1 MTYIL
6 GQRVNRCDP
15 LTPPGDAGN
24 GGVNHALLSSLG
36 IQVSGLPSSAEHR
49 KHPYHVIFVQR
60 NEVSA
65 MKPMV
70 AGPDE
75 MFRSGNFGVALKRL
89 SFSAAPPPLPR
100 G

>member
-1 MTYIL
+1 VT
-6 GQRVNRCDP
+6 P
-15 LTPPGDAGN
+15 SAPPGDDAGN
-24 GGVNHALLSSLG
+24 GRVDHAHFQISGFQSRDFSLG
-36 IQVSGLPSSAEHR
+36 IAFIGKAH
-49 KHPYHVIFVQR
+49 KHPYHVIFVQC

-75 MFRSGNFGVALKRL
+75 KFRPGNFGVALKRL
-89 SFSAAPPPLPR
+89 SFSAAPHPLRR